1 MAKNK
6 NRPSQPQAPQS
17 GPSVVFEYC
26 PKFAETRKR
35 YPNTAEK
42 LADFLRSKKEN
53 KLQPYGAKDYPFISE
68 GPLGKAVP
76 GLRHAHL
83 TQDLSVFYTIGGS
96 NPSVIKLYGIFSH
109 QDSGT
114 GNSPNVKIQQALGK
128 SLSGQSFTPLA

>member
-6 NRPSQPQAPQS
+6 NKPLPQPQQVRS
-17 GPSVVFEYC
+17 SVVFEYC
-26 PKFAETRKR
+26 PKFEETRRK
-35 YPNTAEK
+35 YPNASEK

-53 KLQPYGAKDYPFISE
+53 KLQPYGSKDYPFNPKA
-68 GPLGKAVP
+68 PLGDAVP
-76 GLRHAHL
+76 GLKHAHI

-114 GNSPNVKIQQALGK
+114 GNAPNVRVQQTLGK
-128 SLSGQSFTPLA
+128 SLKGQRFAPLS